1 LQLRYIRRITAFEM
15 HFCMPRSKIYVNGN
29 DRGGRPK
36 PQLMEV
42 EMKSFVVAV
51 GFLVAAM
58 STALAQRYATDVHYD
73 FGPGGFRPLHM
84 F

>member
-1 LQLRYIRRITAFEM
+1 
-15 HFCMPRSKIYVNGN
+15 
-29 DRGGRPK
+29 
-36 PQLMEV
+36 MEV